1 MKRCVNETETGTET
15 ETEKNCGN
23 QSVTSNSCE
32 RKKFIRTLSSSR
44 EAIRYTL
51 DSPMTHYN
59 HYEHEHKQERRTGY
73 NDFLDIPVLVNP
85 LTDVK
90 ALNSGLTNGCIMI
103 NIRKGPGIMTLQWEP
118 FSGQAGGVI
127 DHLTINSTVCNL
139 PTGNVQFPIRLKQN
153 AINKMGYFEIDPTS
167 PTEKLKFYFDINNA
181 SVAQGDMIIIYG
193 STISWTI

>member
-15 ETEKNCGN
+15 EN
-23 QSVTSNSCE
+23 QCATSNSSE

-51 DSPMTHYN
+51 DSPMNNYDRA
-59 HYEHEHKQERRTGY
+59 YEYENRPKQERRTGY

-90 ALNSGLTNGCIMI
+90 ALNSGLANGCIMI

-139 PTGNVQFPIRLKQN
+139 PTGNVQFPIRLKLN
-153 AINKMGYFEIDPTS
+153 AINKMGYFEIDPNS
-167 PTEKLKFYFDINNA
+167 PTEKLKFYFDINNT